1 MQTPEEKII
10 ALDEALKLRHYGKCY
25 EKKFPF
31 VITNGCFDIL
41 HRGHLEYLQKAKE
54 LAEPNGV
61 LIVLI
66 NNDESVRRLKSIY
79 GDQRPIN
86 NEKDR
91 AYQLASLSCVDGV
104 VICDLNL
111 YSDDK
116 NIGPRNNFAYEIY
129 ALKPDIYVKG
139 GDYNYDS
146 LNYEELTALQRVNA
160 EIKFIPFVKGYSTTN
175 IIRKIKG
182 SLCETDLSPF
192 KHLNK

>member
-1 MQTPEEKII
+1 MKTPEEKITT
-10 ALDEALKLRHYGKCY
+10 LDQAIEIRKIV
-25 EKKFPF
+25 KKIDPFFDSFKF

-41 HRGHLEYLQKAKE
+41 HRGHLEYLRRAKE
-54 LAEPNGV
+54 LTGIRGALFGGA
-61 LIVLI
+61 LFVLI
-66 NNDESVRRLKSIY
+66 NNDESVHRLREIR
-79 GDQRPIN
+79 GEINRPIN
-86 NEKDR
+86 NENDR
-91 AYQLASLSCVDGV
+91 AYQLASLSFVDGV
-104 VICDLNL
+104 VICPHD
-111 YSDDK
+111 
-116 NIGPRNNFAYEIY
+116 NFTYEIY

-182 SLCETDLSPF
+182 SLCETDLCPF